1 VKVFID
7 TNVWLSGRF
16 WLGLCAELLESLVEL
31 DVTILLDPRVLE
43 EFRRIAREKIKVDNS
58 ILEQTDVFFERY
70 TITLPAAKAPAPD
83 VPDPDDARIIA
94 AALTASADWFVTGD
108 KALLDMGHA
117 SGMPIIHP
125 RQAYMRLRGLN

>member
-16 WLGLCAELLESLVEL
+16 WPGLCAELLDALITF
-31 DVTILLDPRVLE
+31 DVTILLDDRVLQ
-43 EFRRIAREKIKVDNS
+43 EFRRIACEKLKVDS
-58 ILEQTDVFFERY
+58 AAMEQADMFFQRY
-70 TITLPAAKAPAPD
+70 TVVLPAAQIPAPD
-83 VPDPDDARIIA
+83 VPDPDDAWIIA
-94 AALTASADWFVTGD
+94 AALTAEADWFVTGD

-125 RQAYMRLRGLN
+125 RQAYLRLRGLN